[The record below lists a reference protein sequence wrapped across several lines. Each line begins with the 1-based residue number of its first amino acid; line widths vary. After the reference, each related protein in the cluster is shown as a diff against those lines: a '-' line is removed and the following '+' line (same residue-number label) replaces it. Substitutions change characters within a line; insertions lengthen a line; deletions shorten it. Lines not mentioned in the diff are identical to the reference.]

1 MNCFFN
7 TIEGYL
13 LFFVIITHKSTLPLK
28 MDIHSVHCRIKL
40 MSTAIVRAEITRF
53 LKSPEPETLCI
64 SGAWGAGKTFLWQKL
79 VREVEAVRELGMQR
93 YAYVSL
99 FGLNSLAELRN
110 SLVENTIATE
120 GTEVSPD
127 ASTLHTVLRHGEN
140 YLRKNAP
147 LINDAMGFFRIKD
160 AGNGLYRAAF
170 LSVREQLI
178 CFDDLERAGD
188 GLKMKDILGLASMLR
203 EQRGCKVVLLMNK
216 AKAEDAQEKQFN
228 EQLEKV
234 VDTFLDFEPTSEEAV
249 KIAIDGSDAVAVALR
264 ERIVALGITNIRVIK
279 KIERWARQLASIL
292 TDNSVTII
300 NQAAAT
306 VSLAGW
312 CFLQPGL
319 APTIEF
325 VENFDP
331 KKIYSFDDKEIPVEE
346 KEWRFIL
353 QRYGQGP
360 FSQFDRLIVDG
371 VSSGYFQKEK
381 LEQAASHIEKRL
393 ERQSRNN
400 RLSEAWRLYADSL
413 AKDDLVLDAIEAAAA
428 ENLADLTTSDMNEII
443 LFLRHYDRSQRASA
457 LVASWIHAARHNS
470 HNFSPYSTIS
480 LNRPFD
486 PELKA
491 AIESEQN
498 TIRLDPVEMLKA
510 TSKNRASYAFEVGPA
525 LSKLSSKELVDMFDA
540 LPEDIKSMAMC
551 AHELAQQYNHSLRA
565 NLDAAL
571 LEIAGRSKMNADRL
585 RQWGILPD

>member
-1 MNCFFN
+1 M
-7 TIEGYL
+7 L
-13 LFFVIITHKSTLPLK
+13 
-28 MDIHSVHCRIKL
+28 
-40 MSTAIVRAEITRF
+40 TAIVRSEVTCF
-53 LKSPEPETLCI
+53 LKSHEPETLCI
-64 SGAWGAGKTFLWQKL
+64 SGPWGAGKTFLWQNL

-110 SLVENTIATE
+110 SVVENTIATE
-120 GTEVSPD
+120 GRVVSPD
-127 ASTLHTVLRHGEN
+127 ASTLHTMLRHGEN

-170 LSVREQLI
+170 LSVRDQLI

-203 EQRGCKVVLLMNK
+203 EQRGCKVVLLLNK
-216 AKAEDAQEKQFN
+216 AKAEESQEKQFN

-234 VDTFLDFEPTSEEAV
+234 VDTFLAFEPTSEEAV
-249 KIAIDGSDAVAVALR
+249 EIAIDGSDAVAVALR

-300 NQAAAT
+300 NQAVAT

-325 VENFDP
+325 IENFDP
-331 KKIYSFDDKEIPVEE
+331 KKVHSLGDKEIPVEE
-346 KEWRFIL
+346 KNWRFIL
-353 QRYGQGP
+353 QRYGQGR
-360 FSQFDRLIVDG
+360 FSRFDRLIVDG
-371 VSSGYFQKEK
+371 VRYGYFQKEK
-381 LEQAASHIEKRL
+381 LEKTATDIEKQL
-393 ERQSRNN
+393 EKQGRTN
-400 RLSEAWRLYADSL
+400 RLSEAWHLYDNSLVAD
-413 AKDDLVLDAIEAAAA
+413 DVVLDTIEAAAE
-428 ENLADLTTSDMNEII
+428 ENLADLTSSDMNEII
-443 LFLRHYDRSQRASA
+443 LFLRHYDRSPRASA
-457 LVASWIHAARHNS
+457 LVASWIQAARHNS
-470 HNFSPYSTIS
+470 HNFSPLRTFS
-480 LNRPFD
+480 LYRSFD

-491 AIESEQN
+491 AIEAEQS

-510 TSKNRASYAFEVGPA
+510 TAKNRMSYAFEVGPA
-525 LSKLSSKELVDMFDA
+525 LSKLSSRELVDMFDA
-540 LPEDIKSMAMC
+540 HPEDIKSMAMR
-551 AHELAQQYNHSLRA
+551 AHELAQQYDHPLRA

-585 RQWGILPD
+585 CQWGILPG